1 MAPERWHLKGDYF
14 ENCNCAIL
22 CPCIVRGRDAV
33 PTEGHCDL
41 ALAFH
46 VEEGDFDGVP
56 LAGLSFV
63 VAIYTPAAMA
73 VGNWS
78 TAIYIDEAADE
89 AQRRALGRI
98 LSGEV
103 GGPMERWMGLTG
115 SFLGVKYAPIT
126 YSIQG
131 HARSVTIPD
140 ILDLN
145 VEGLMAGRRATEPM
159 RLENTNHPVS
169 PSLVLA
175 RGTRA
180 SYTDHG
186 MSWDNTGKNGHY
198 APFQWSWP

>member
-1 MAPERWHLKGDYF
+1 MD
-14 ENCNCAIL
+14 
-22 CPCIVRGRDAV
+22 
-33 PTEGHCDL
+33 
-41 ALAFH
+41 
-46 VEEGDFDGVP
+46 
-56 LAGLSFV
+56 
-63 VAIYTPAAMA
+63 
-73 VGNWS
+73 
-78 TAIYIDEAADE
+78 
-89 AQRRALGRI
+89 
-98 LSGEV
+98 
-103 GGPMERWMGLTG
+103 GLTG
-115 SFLGVKYAPIT
+115 SFLGVKYVPIT
-126 YSIQG
+126 YGIQG

-159 RLENTNHPVS
+159 RLEDMNHPVS